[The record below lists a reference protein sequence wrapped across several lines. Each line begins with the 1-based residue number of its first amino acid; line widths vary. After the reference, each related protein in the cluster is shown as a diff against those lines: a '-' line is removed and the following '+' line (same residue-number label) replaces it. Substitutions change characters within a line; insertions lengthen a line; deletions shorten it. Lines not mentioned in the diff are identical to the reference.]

1 MKKSWVLFKKLESW
15 VLVKKLEFIFF
26 ILERLILLN
35 FWVIQ
40 EYLVVSKDF
49 TLFCVVSKKT
59 LTFVKIYHMVII
71 LVLHI

>member
-1 MKKSWVLFKKLESW
+1 
-15 VLVKKLEFIFF
+15 
-26 ILERLILLN
+26 
-35 FWVIQ
+35 VIQ